1 MCSGNIIAATPM
13 VLESANLQPNLYD
26 FLEGAVI
33 DVAL

>member
-1 MCSGNIIAATPM
+1 VFRKHNCSETY